1 MKAFSFVMI
10 CMFIVGCEDKAVTQ
24 IEKQPDLQTTIDQL
38 KDKTEKKSDEIAQQ
52 YKSP

>member
-1 MKAFSFVMI
+1 MKALNCVII
-10 CMFIVGCEDKAVTQ
+10 CLFIVGCEDKAVTQ

-38 KDKTEKKSDEIAQQ
+38 KNKTEKKSDEIARQ